1 MPALTIPY
9 QNIWHRFGAIG
20 YGAILLLWLS
30 TEENAVWLTV
40 LLGTGLALVVEGLF
54 ITHRLGDKTLGWRIW
69 MPGIILLGVITGLAS
84 VFGTILLMV
93 FKNVQHSH
101 AAPDFSR
108 DVVEG
113 IFQLAPAWALSGGLL
128 GGAVALAILAVS
140 LSSDHSRETVE
151 G

>member
-1 MPALTIPY
+1 MTALTIPY
-9 QNIWHRFGAIG
+9 QNTWHRFGAIG

-40 LLGTGLALVVEGLF
+40 LLGTGLALVIEGLF
-54 ITHRLGDKTLGWRIW
+54 ITHRLGKKTLGWRIW
-69 MPGIILLGVITGLAS
+69 LPGILLLGAITGLAS

-108 DVVEG
+108 AVVEG
-113 IFQLAPAWALSGGLL
+113 IFQLAPAWMLSGALL
-128 GGAVALAILAVS
+128 GGAVALAILAFS
-140 LSSDHSRETVE
+140 PQPKDDRATDRA
-151 G
+151 